1 MPEALREWQTV
12 KNMNKKSIIGS
23 MAAAIIVAGLCLW
36 QGIQAKNKPA
46 QSAAQNSQ
54 NDSGRVQGSR
64 TKVDSVT
71 VSGTVAS
78 VGDKSIT
85 LNLGKG
91 GSTIV
96 FCSGMTP
103 ILKTT
108 KLAAEDLAA
117 GQSVTVSGAKSENDI
132 VTVTTMMVRDY
143 GGTLSGMPQQGTRTG
158 QKIARGQKAGDTNV
172 AGRMEDNNRRF
183 VNGEITAIDGPKITI
198 KLSDGTESAVILA
211 NDARII
217 KSETATIKDVVAG
230 INISARGSKGPD
242 GSVIARTIT
251 IGEAVMLG
259 AGGPVP
265 ENNNMFQNGQPD
277 AD

>member
-1 MPEALREWQTV
+1 
-12 KNMNKKSIIGS
+12 
-23 MAAAIIVAGLCLW
+23 
-36 QGIQAKNKPA
+36 
-46 QSAAQNSQ
+46 
-54 NDSGRVQGSR
+54 
-64 TKVDSVT
+64 
-71 VSGTVAS
+71 
-78 VGDKSIT
+78 
-85 LNLGKG
+85 
-91 GSTIV
+91 
-96 FCSGMTP
+96 MTP

-158 QKIARGQKAGDTNV
+158 QKIAARQKAGDTNV

-230 INISARGSKGPD
+230 INIFSEGKQGSRWQRYR
-242 GSVIARTIT
+242 A
-251 IGEAVMLG
+251 
-259 AGGPVP
+259 
-265 ENNNMFQNGQPD
+265 NNHDWRSG
-277 AD
+277 